1 MPPVHRTRAT
11 AEHVRALSGTDPV
24 TIAALRSAGITE
36 GAVRAALRAG
46 SLERL
51 RDGVVAVPLPGALNE
66 YDAVRRR
73 ALAALLRLHSSAAV
87 SHEPAGTL
95 HRLPRGLPGPVSSDD
110 VVVTAARSGGRQRGL
125 RVVSGVLDV
134 RDVEVVDG
142 VRCTGVARTAL
153 DLAIGRPLPESL
165 VVLDAAAA
173 RLGPRALI
181 AAYDRIGRVRGI
193 GDLARAIRLADGRS
207 ESPLESASRGMMIDA
222 RLPRP
227 ELQQW
232 VTDDDGRSW
241 RVDFLWR
248 GHRVIGEAD
257 GWVKYETIEDLRA
270 EKVREDA
277 LRRAGWTIV
286 RWTSDELWSTPMLVI
301 ARIARALAG
310 VR

>member
-1 MPPVHRTRAT
+1 M
-11 AEHVRALSGTDPV
+11 
-24 TIAALRSAGITE
+24 
-36 GAVRAALRAG
+36 
-46 SLERL
+46 
-51 RDGVVAVPLPGALNE
+51 
-66 YDAVRRR
+66 
-73 ALAALLRLHSSAAV
+73 
-87 SHEPAGTL
+87 
-95 HRLPRGLPGPVSSDD
+95 
-110 VVVTAARSGGRQRGL
+110 
-125 RVVSGVLDV
+125 
-134 RDVEVVDG
+134 
-142 VRCTGVARTAL
+142 ARTAL

-173 RLGPRALI
+173 RLGPRALM

-207 ESPLESASRGMMIDA
+207 ESPLESASRGVMIDA